1 MKGKA
6 PPAAKL
12 RASQKVT
19 ERQLAVGST
28 VPTPVAAQMGCH
40 HGGVFCCSII
50 PFLQKIP
57 SLQPSFSTFLS
68 VFKSKDKNC

>member
-50 PFLQKIP
+50 PFLQKNSQSAALI
-57 SLQPSFSTFLS
+57 FYFLTC
-68 VFKSKDKNC
+68 F